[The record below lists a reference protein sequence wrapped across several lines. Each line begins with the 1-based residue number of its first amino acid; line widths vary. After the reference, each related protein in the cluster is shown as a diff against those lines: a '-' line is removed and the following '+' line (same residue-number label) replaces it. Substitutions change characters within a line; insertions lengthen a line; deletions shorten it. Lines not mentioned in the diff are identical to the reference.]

1 MSRILDSRS
10 FVATTDWPRTRPL
23 PNNARLPT
31 SWTSLGP
38 FVNEM
43 TQSRSDKSHH
53 AEALSKSHDYS
64 PWPISCGELA
74 SLIDLGIPD
83 DRIARYFGVKRVKV
97 LALRAYYGLVHAEH
111 AGPDLGRNLTADE
124 CCTDPAVASDG
135 QC

>member
-1 MSRILDSRS
+1 
-10 FVATTDWPRTRPL
+10 
-23 PNNARLPT
+23 
-31 SWTSLGP
+31 
-38 FVNEM
+38 M
-43 TQSRSDKSHH
+43 TKSRSDKSQH
-53 AEALSKSHDYS
+53 AETLSKSHDYS

-97 LALRAYYGLVHAEH
+97 SALRAYYGLV
-111 AGPDLGRNLTADE
+111 DVRNLTPEE